1 VKTKKSP
8 DKCLTNAC
16 ERSPAV
22 RGLCR
27 SCYIQLLKAIDAGQ
41 ITDERAIALGL
52 VLPKHQRPRSS
63 PFSKRLA
70 EALAQ

>member
-1 VKTKKSP
+1 MKSKKSP
-8 DKCLTNAC
+8 IKCLTNAC
-16 ERSPAV
+16 ERTPAV

-27 SCYIQLLKAIDAGQ
+27 SCYVQLLKAIDAGQ
-41 ITDERAIALGL
+41 ITDEKAVAKGL
-52 VLPKHQRPRSS
+52 VLPKHRRQRSS